1 MTNTNTCDL
10 AIAEIAGW
18 IEGTYK
24 GSRKLIPMISTEESR
39 AAAAVEIMGQ
49 YGTSSPKLQSAFDR
63 LVDRSEESS
72 AVRLSGL
79 RQALLALAND
89 GKYAT
94 AVAAYN
100 ADRGDERV
108 RSSSK
113 KKVVVTV

>member
-10 AIAEIAGW
+10 VIADIAGW
-18 IEGTYK
+18 IEGVYK
-24 GSRKLIPMISTEESR
+24 GSKRLIPAISTEKSR
-39 AAAAVEIMGQ
+39 AAAAEELMKEH
-49 YGTSSPKLQSAFDR
+49 GTSSPELQSAFDR
-63 LVDRSEESS
+63 LVDPSEESD

-79 RQALLALAND
+79 REALLLLANS
-89 GKYAT
+89 GKYAS

-108 RSSSK
+108 RSSN